1 MLKHNTYYEFF
12 ASMTVPNPDQ
22 VGYWIDL
29 GANSK
34 GKVIKV
40 YNSNIKQWVK
50 LTDVTSEDAVSPYI
64 GSNGNWFVDNRDTGI
79 HAGGKNPYIGSNYHW
94 FIYDPVNKIYVDTDI
109 YAKGLSAYEIAL
121 RNGFV
126 GTESDWLQFLRKPA
140 LDAAEEAMYA
150 VDLANQAIVRID
162 KAVEDSEAA
171 ISNAKDAIDKANEIN
186 NNPMKI
192 VDGYWYAYNFDT
204 KEYYNTNIRA
214 NGKSFKIAKVYSSI
228 SDMLDDYN
236 TADVEVGEFVWI
248 NTGNVEDP
256 DDSKLYLKTDTEW
269 QLVGDLSGNQ
279 GIQGESAYEIAVNNG
294 FVGSEEEWLSYL
306 RKPSLDAAE
315 QALQAK
321 EQIESTEASIK
332 EAENNRVIAETLRVS
347 NETIRTE
354 SENVR
359 LNNENIRISN
369 EEARVLA
376 ENNRTLSESTR
387 GANEAI
393 RIANEETRVSAET
406 SREATESN
414 RVDAENIRIA
424 NENARTSQE
433 ETRQNRESVRQSNEA
448 TRVANENTR
457 IQNESNR
464 EVADSNRESQEVIR
478 QQNEALRETAE
489 AERSNTFTETID
501 ALNKVKI
508 ASEEATEN
516 ANIATYNANEQ
527 AGRAKEYAD
536 NPPIVGPDGYWCIWD
551 ETAKVYVKTGWVSSG
566 IVIINSFNTE
576 EELINSVTNPNISDS
591 YMVDGYLYLWNGT
604 EWLNLGKLKGPK
616 GDKGDK
622 GDAFTYENFTEEQLA
637 SLKGDKGEDAKING
651 VNSISI
657 LQGDNIILTQNSSTL
672 TISTVALS
680 NVATSG
686 EYQDLLNKP
695 SIPTKVSELEND
707 NNYVSNNSENVVF
720 CEIMSSIEYDDLT
733 NN

>member
-50 LTDVTSEDAVSPYI
+50 LTDATSEDAVSPYI
-64 GSNGNWFVDNRDTGI
+64 GSNGNWYVDNRDTGI
-79 HAGGKNPYIGSNYHW
+79 PASGKNPYIGDNNNWFVYDSIKRNY
-94 FIYDPVNKIYVDTDI
+94 IDTGI
-109 YAKGLSAYEIAL
+109 FAKGLSAYEVAVL
-121 RNGFV
+121 NGFV

-150 VDLANQAIVRID
+150 VDLVNQAIVRVD
-162 KAVEDSEAA
+162 KAVEDAEIA
-171 ISNAKDAIDKANEIN
+171 ISNAEYAADKANEIS

-214 NGKSFKIAKVYSSI
+214 NGKSFKIAKVYSSV
-228 SDMLDDYN
+228 SEMMNDYN
-236 TADVEVGEFVWI
+236 TTDVEVGEFVWI

-256 DDSKLYLKTDTEW
+256 DDSKLYLKTNTEW

-354 SENVR
+354 SEKVR

-376 ENNRTLSESTR
+376 ENNRISSESTR
-387 GANEAI
+387 GSNEAI

-406 SREATESN
+406 SRETTESN

-464 EVADSNRESQEVIR
+464 EVADSNRESQEAIR

-501 ALNKVKI
+501 ALNEVKI

-527 AGRAKEYAD
+527 ASRAKEYAD

-566 IVIINSFNTE
+566 VVIINSFNTE

-591 YMVDGYLYLWNGT
+591 YMVNGYLYLWNGT
-604 EWLNLGKLKGPK
+604 EWLNLGKLQGPK
-616 GDKGDK
+616 GEK
-622 GDAFTYENFTEEQLA
+622 GDAFTYEDFTEEQLA

-707 NNYVSNNSENVVF
+707 NNYVSNSSENVVF